1 VSALNLD
8 TASLHFKSFTLWQT
22 DWFATARDD
31 QIPPEAG
38 WNEFGAM
45 AGRGFG
51 KTRVGAEWMGRA
63 AYLDPDAFPRCVVA
77 PTQADVRLVCFE
89 GESGLLNVIP
99 PECVRD
105 YNKTDIILTLVNGAQ
120 IRGFSAEKADRLR
133 GPQHAD
139 AWCTPGDTLVRMAD
153 GTDRRVDSIR
163 IGEFVM
169 TRKGPRR
176 VVMSGK
182 SGNPNAQVRI
192 SYGASG
198 LTATEDHP
206 IFTSRGWVPAGEV
219 REGDVLCAIAAW
231 NGVEDAGIVTAA
243 GITSGRTRAP
253 NLSALSASI
262 ARYGSTITGRYP
274 QVITSTTPTTMSST
288 TIPLTFSSW
297 LEGTIADT
305 ISTAA
310 RSLNAN
316 AKRREGLCVASGPRL
331 LKPPRLARRAALS
344 FSPVLAL
351 GRRVASAAAS
361 ALSGGAWLHPARS
374 SAAAIFAAR
383 ATSPNG
389 ATAAFARGAA
399 ARATASNTPSARIL
413 TPASIAERSFRGGAA
428 CVSAAKPVLT
438 TLAVKA
444 VEKLQTRQ
452 QVYCLKVDGEPE
464 YFANGVLVHNCDE
477 LAAWGKDA
485 TYTLDML
492 EFGLRLG
499 KHPRL
504 LWTTTPRPVEIVRL
518 LTTPKKGR
526 IIVRGSTYDN
536 KANLPDVFFDKLA
549 QYEGTKIGRQELYGE
564 LIDPE
569 EAGIIR
575 RSWINLWPSTRT
587 LPKFDYIIMS
597 LDTAYTEKSI
607 DKKSHD
613 PDPTACGVWGV
624 FQYKNMS
631 HIMLLDCW
639 EDHLGLP
646 DLMKRVKREMNTP
659 YGDDE
664 DAALIKP
671 LFGSD
676 KPRTSGRKPDM
687 LLIEDKGSGIS
698 LRQMLER
705 EGITAYAYNPG
716 RADKLTRLHIASPI
730 FAQKRVWMPESEKH
744 AGKPK
749 TWCEPVIYQ
758 LCTFAG
764 GNSIKHDDHV
774 DQTTQAIRVA
784 MDKGLIK
791 LTKPPV
797 NRDGDRPPPKPYNNP
812 YAA

>member
-1 VSALNLD
+1 MSTLD
-8 TASLHFKSFTLWQT
+8 LESASLHFKSFAIWQKA
-22 DWFATARDD
+22 WFDTARDD
-31 QIPPEAG
+31 QLPPESG

-139 AWCTPGDTLVRMAD
+139 AWC
-153 GTDRRVDSIR
+153 
-163 IGEFVM
+163 
-169 TRKGPRR
+169 
-176 VVMSGK
+176 
-182 SGNPNAQVRI
+182 
-192 SYGASG
+192 
-198 LTATEDHP
+198 
-206 IFTSRGWVPAGEV
+206 
-219 REGDVLCAIAAW
+219 
-231 NGVEDAGIVTAA
+231 
-243 GITSGRTRAP
+243 
-253 NLSALSASI
+253 
-262 ARYGSTITGRYP
+262 
-274 QVITSTTPTTMSST
+274 
-288 TIPLTFSSW
+288 
-297 LEGTIADT
+297 
-305 ISTAA
+305 
-310 RSLNAN
+310 
-316 AKRREGLCVASGPRL
+316 
-331 LKPPRLARRAALS
+331 
-344 FSPVLAL
+344 
-351 GRRVASAAAS
+351 
-361 ALSGGAWLHPARS
+361 
-374 SAAAIFAAR
+374 
-383 ATSPNG
+383 
-389 ATAAFARGAA
+389 
-399 ARATASNTPSARIL
+399 
-413 TPASIAERSFRGGAA
+413 
-428 CVSAAKPVLT
+428 
-438 TLAVKA
+438 
-444 VEKLQTRQ
+444 
-452 QVYCLKVDGEPE
+452 
-464 YFANGVLVHNCDE
+464 DE

-504 LWTTTPRPVEIVRL
+504 LWTTTPRPVEIVRQ